1 MSYFPLLTSAIRS
14 RQTIN
19 SSQTVSNNSTA
30 AKDFT
35 ISAVTDTSKCVLIPL
50 LSNNNDG
57 INGTYTGLFSIVAGP
72 TLTSTTNLRWTIAA
86 NSNNGDGTLYCA
98 YQIVEFY

>member
-19 SSQTVSNNSTA
+19 SSQTVSNTSTA

-57 INGTYTGLFSIVAGP
+57 MNGTSTGFFAVTAGP
-72 TLTSTTNLRWTIAA
+72 TLTSTTNLRFAISS
-86 NSNNGDGTLYCA
+86 NSNQGDATLYCA
-98 YQIVEFY
+98 FQIVEFY